1 MASENLEQAIARAGG
16 PVELLRNTDYPAY
29 TFPVAPEFT
38 NWRSEQRSW
47 AESVAVLDLSHHM
60 TDLVM
65 RGEGLVELLSS
76 ISTNTFENFRPMV
89 AKQMV
94 GVNHAGFVIGDGI
107 LFNLGDEGVDLVG
120 HHLLIDWVRY
130 NIERSGL
137 AIETQLDGNS
147 TVREGPPIF
156 YRYQLQGPR
165 APEVL
170 EKLLGGP
177 APSIAFFHIGEFEIA
192 GRRVRGLRHG
202 MAGQPGFEFFGP
214 YADAPTVLDAF
225 LEAGADLGI
234 CRVGAKAYSST
245 PLESG
250 WVPTPLPAIFGD
262 ELRAYREWLPA
273 ARAGSLAGS
282 LFSERIEDYYLTPFD
297 LGLGRSVRFDHDFV
311 GREALERVADRPSKR
326 KVTLIWD
333 PDDVASVVKSQLTPG
348 TPAKFIDFPK
358 SRYGLYQFDAVLVGD
373 ERVGVSTDCGYVTFD
388 QLYMSLACV
397 DEAFA
402 ESGQRVEVLW
412 GEDPISRKA
421 QVEAHRQVRLRATVA
436 PAPFHE
442 YARSAYRGIQR

>member
-1 MASENLEQAIARAGG
+1 MTESLEQAIVRVGS

-29 TFPVAPEFT
+29 TFPVAPEYS
-38 NWRSEQRSW
+38 NWRSEQRAW
-47 AESVAVLDLSHHM
+47 AEAVAVLDLSHHM

-65 RGEGLVELLSS
+65 EGEGIAELLSGL
-76 ISTNTFENFRPMV
+76 STNTFANFRPMV

-94 GVNHAGFVIGDGI
+94 GVSPEGFVIGDGI
-107 LFNLGDEGVDLVG
+107 LFHLGDEGVDLVG

-130 NIERSGL
+130 HIERSGL
-137 AIETQLDGNS
+137 PVRARLDGNS
-147 TVREGPPIF
+147 TVRQGPPVF

-177 APSIAFFHIGEFEIA
+177 VPEIAFFHIGEFHLA
-192 GRRVRGLRHG
+192 GRRVLGLRHG

-214 YADAPTVLDAF
+214 YEDAEVVLGAF
-225 LEAGADLGI
+225 LEAGAEHGI
-234 CRVGAKAYSST
+234 RRVGAKAYSST

-250 WVPTPLPAIFGD
+250 WIPTPLPAIFGD
-262 ELRAYREWLPA
+262 ELREYREWLPA
-273 ARAGSLAGS
+273 DRVGALGGS
-282 LFSERIEDYYLTPFD
+282 LFAERIEDYYLSPYD
-297 LGLGRSVRFDHDFV
+297 LGLGRSVKFDHDFV
-311 GREALERVADRPSKR
+311 GREALERIAKGPTKR
-326 KVTLIWD
+326 KVTLLWN
-333 PDDVASVVKSQLTPG
+333 PDDVAQVVTSQITPG

-358 SRYGLYQFDAVLVGD
+358 SRYGFYQYDAVLAGD

-402 ESGQRVEVLW
+402 EDGRELELLW
-412 GEDPISRKA
+412 GEDPISDKP
-421 QVEAHRQVRLRATVA
+421 QVEVHRQVRIRATVA

-442 YARSAYRGIQR
+442 YARTRYRGRTS